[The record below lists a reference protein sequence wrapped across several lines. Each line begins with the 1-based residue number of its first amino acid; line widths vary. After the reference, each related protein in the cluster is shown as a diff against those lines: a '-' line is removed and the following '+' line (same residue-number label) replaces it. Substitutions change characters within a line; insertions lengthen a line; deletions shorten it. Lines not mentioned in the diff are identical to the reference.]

1 MNALP
6 RTFALGS
13 LLLSLLAGCQQQ
25 SPAIPDPAD
34 SADPEAMPPLVAADQ
49 LPEASDEGYRGLTA
63 LLTGDLSL
71 NGTVV
76 TDPGYTSTPTSVSQP
91 ATAGELVLLRIR
103 ARMSDS
109 STPTLHTN
117 MRGAGGTAYSAMNIP
132 ANDVSQYKALYVT
145 ATEGLSLRV
154 YNSANF
160 STPVNEQAAFFN
172 YSYETRA
179 VEDSSEPNDD
189 ENAATVTDRTLAKNL
204 GVGLSATRSFFQY
217 DSTTKD
223 LEDWFATTLQA
234 GRIYRYKFT
243 SFNPRY
249 GTWGYT
255 LKLFNSAG
263 TQVGSTV
270 TLPTGWAGGNLT
282 TPSIPTTGV
291 YYIQLVGTPVTK
303 SFGSNLF
310 YSQYTITP
318 CETVQIGTV
327 AFTPNEGNER
337 CPGTSGTFAAQT
349 SGAAPVS
356 AEWSFGPGATP
367 STSTALQPSV
377 TLNNVK
383 GLQYGSVKLTS
394 ACGAQT
400 TKSFTYMVECSWGQ
414 TIGQPSPAATS
425 IVTPNAIAVSP
436 EGDVW
441 VAGSFIGSSVNVT
454 VQNPTLVLNTQ
465 GSQNGF
471 LLKLTPTGQVAVAS
485 NIAEGSG
492 ICLPLDIAL
501 DAQGHPW
508 VAGFYY
514 GTLDFAPGSATANRT
529 SNGQSDA
536 FLVRNI
542 NGVDNYLALTWGG
555 TGFDSAEGLAL
566 DPSGYP
572 MVTGYFQQTVDFDP
586 TAGVFSRSS
595 AGGYDAYC
603 LNLFPTTGDLNNFAR
618 WGGTDS
624 DRAYDLAFR
633 NNDLYVVG
641 AWSGTTDFDPT
652 SGTLSATSAGSDDAF
667 CVKFNRLTFA
677 PAWHYQYGASGADRA
692 FNVVLDN
699 NGYPRIAGIFAS
711 TVDFDPGAGFQ
722 ARGAYGGSD
731 AIVVALTDQR
741 VWQWHAWVGSDGSDT
756 VHDLVFLPDFSA
768 VAVVGHF
775 NGQGRFSSTFPGSEL
790 INLFADG
797 QDGYISYI
805 QNGNGAVLKPQ
816 QYGGGSTDA
825 VRAIATQPISQGNIY
840 HAGTFQGSVDLDPS
854 TSFAENRAV
863 VGSTDGWV
871 TRHNFY
877 GDWYRP

>member
-1 MNALP
+1 MNSLP
-6 RTFALGS
+6 RTFALGCV
-13 LLLSLLAGCQQQ
+13 LLSLLAGCQQQ

-34 SADPEAMPPLVAADQ
+34 SADPEAMPPLVSADP
-49 LPEASDEGYRGLTA
+49 LPDVSDEGYRGLTA

-71 NGTVV
+71 DGTVV
-76 TDPGYTSTPTSVSQP
+76 TDPGYTGTPTSVSQP

-117 MRGAGGTAYSAMNIP
+117 MRGTGGTAYSAMNIP

-145 ATEGLSLRV
+145 ASEGLSLRV
-154 YNSANF
+154 YNSESYN
-160 STPVNEQAAFFN
+160 TPINAQAAFFN

-223 LEDWFATTLQA
+223 LEDWFSTTLQA

-263 TQVGSTV
+263 TQVGSTI

-282 TPSIPTTGV
+282 TPSIPTTGT

-327 AFTPNEGNER
+327 AFTPNEGNDR
-337 CPGTSGTFAAQT
+337 CPGTSGTFVAQT

-356 AEWSFGPGATP
+356 AEWSFGPGAKP

-377 TLNNVK
+377 TLNDVK
-383 GLQYGSVKLTS
+383 GLQYGTVKLTS

-400 TKSFTYMVECSWGQ
+400 TKTFIYFVECSWGQ
-414 TIGQPSPAATS
+414 TFGQLAPAATS
-425 IVTPNAIAVSP
+425 TVTPNAIAVSP
-436 EGDVW
+436 AGDVW
-441 VAGSFIGSSVNVT
+441 ITGSFVGSSVNVT
-454 VQNPTLVLNTQ
+454 VQNPTLALNSQ

-471 LLKLTPTGQVAVAS
+471 LIRLNPAGDIGTAV

-492 ICLPLDIAL
+492 ICLPMDIVL

-542 NGVDNYLALTWGG
+542 SGVDNYLALTWGG
-555 TGFDSAEGLAL
+555 AGFDSAEAVVL
-566 DPSGYP
+566 DANGYP
-572 MVTGYFQQTVDFDP
+572 TLTGYFQQTVDMDP
-586 TAGVFSRSS
+586 GAGVLNKTS
-595 AGGYDAYC
+595 AGGYDAFV
-603 LNLFPTTGDLNNFAR
+603 LNLFNTTGDMNNLTV

-624 DRAYDLAFR
+624 DRGYDLAFS
-633 NNDLYVVG
+633 NNALYVVG
-641 AWSGTTDFDPT
+641 AFAGTTGFDP
-652 SGTLSATSAGSDDAF
+652 SAAVLSATSAGSDDAF
-667 CVKFNRLTFA
+667 CVKLNRFTYL
-677 PAWHYQYGASGADRA
+677 PSWLYQYGAAGADRA
-692 FNVVLDN
+692 FNVVTDN
-699 NGYPRIAGIFAS
+699 NGYPRIAGIFGS
-711 TVDFDPGAGFQ
+711 IVDFDPGPGFQ

-731 AIVVALTDQR
+731 AVVVALTDQR
-741 VWQWHAWVGSDGSDT
+741 VWQWHAWVGSDGSET
-756 VHDLVFLPDFSA
+756 VHDLAFVSDFGA

-775 NGQGRFSSTFPGSEL
+775 NGQARFSSSYPGSGL
-790 INLFADG
+790 TNLYADG
-797 QDGYISYI
+797 QDGFISYI
-805 QNGNGAVLKPQ
+805 QNSEGAVLKPQ
-816 QYGGGSTDA
+816 QYGGSSTDA
-825 VRAIATQPISQGNIY
+825 VRAIATQPISLGNVY
-840 HAGTFQGSVDLDPS
+840 LAGTFRGSVDLDPS
-854 TSFAENRAV
+854 TSFTENRTV

-871 TRHNFY
+871 TRHNYF